1 MFKIET
7 VNKDVCEKL
16 NKITFGQFSKELFV
30 DMDMS
35 WIDKN
40 NNKSTISIQ
49 YDLLQ
54 VFTNDLIKN
63 KFRSNKSYSY
73 SNGSSSGRLF
83 VKHNGIQRLQSKLR
97 GVLCDGVYTDLD
109 MVNAH
114 PTILLYLCKLNHFQ
128 SYNLEMYIMNREQ
141 KINELMNE
149 TNKSRTEIKNL
160 ILTSMNSDIEIN
172 KYKIDNKYKTI
183 KSSFFLGL
191 DKEFKEIQ
199 KSFLKQYPEYEKVL
213 KQLGK
218 TENIQGKVLNK
229 VLCDYE
235 NKILQEG
242 INKLYEN
249 EYINNTD
256 DMILMFDG
264 LMLENKNIKVD
275 NKLLIDKLNDNEYNI
290 KWDIKEHDISIKTNL
305 EDINV
310 DDNDDILS
318 GKFDKLI
325 DIAELMNKTVLKDKL
340 IYCGDILYYIE
351 DNVLI
356 TKSKIIKQAVLKKLK
371 EQDFYIPCFTGHMEL
386 IVDYNKMEDVFKWI
400 LLDVEKNNNFI
411 DNIWDNTLQKL
422 CFENGYYDFKKSKF
436 INEYEDLTT
445 PIKISKKVIMKSN
458 PNVRKELFKRVLYP
472 IFTVKKEGDE
482 RFHLMEYMLYRL
494 ARIMAGHIEDKIWM
508 TFEGL
513 RDSGKGVLC
522 DLFKNSFGK
531 YIYSINASNFLMKR
545 GDEDAKTLSW
555 MLDLQFTRLAI
566 TQEIQLEEKTVIDGN
581 KIKKM
586 NSGGDRLN
594 ARKNYQDEIEFRIQS
609 SLVMCI
615 NDLPEIKPS
624 DAKQKCI
631 PFKMKSKFVKD
642 VEKDAQ
648 YNNYSYYLLDGNI
661 KNNFINKDEVINEF
675 TLLIFEYYNRKDT
688 SYPEELFKSIKDSDE
703 DEDDEMK
710 LINSFKINSEV
721 KDYTVSNIQLKEV
734 LKDKDIRI
742 TLKKAKTLLCGKG
755 ASLFRSGGFRGLKDL
770 MIIEDD

>member
-1 MFKIET
+1 MNKIDI
-7 VNKDVCEKL
+7 VIGAVCEKL
-16 NKITFGQFSKELFV
+16 NKITFGQFLNDLFEDV
-30 DMDMS
+30 EGEK
-35 WIDKN
+35 IDKFN
-40 NNKSTISIQ
+40 IGIQ
-49 YDLLQ
+49 YDLLK
-54 VFTNDLIKN
+54 VFTSDLIKKDFKAN
-63 KFRSNKSYSY
+63 KEYNFAS
-73 SNGSSSGRLF
+73 GTDSGRLF
-83 VKHNGIQRLQSKLR
+83 VKYNGIQRLHHKIR
-97 GVLCDGVYTDLD
+97 GVLCEGIYTDYD

-114 PTILLYLCKLNHFQ
+114 PSILLYLCKLNNY
-128 SYNLEMYIMNREQ
+128 SCYNLEIYVKNRDE
-141 KINELMNE
+141 KILELMDE
-149 TNKSRTEIKNL
+149 MEKSRSYIKNL
-160 ILTSMNSDIEIN
+160 ILKSMNSEKKIN
-172 KYKIDNKYKTI
+172 KYKIDNKFKII

-191 DKEFKEIQ
+191 DKEFKDIQ
-199 KSFLKQYPEYEKVL
+199 KLFLKQYPEL
-213 KQLGK
+213 KNTLLNKGIDD
-218 TENIQGKVLNK
+218 NIQGKVLNR
-229 VLCDYE
+229 VLCEYE

-249 EYINNTD
+249 ELINNKEE
-256 DMILMFDG
+256 MVLMFDG
-264 LMLENKNIKVD
+264 FMLQNNNIKQD
-275 NKLLIDKLNDNEYNI
+275 NEILINKLNENEYNI
-290 KWDIKEHDISIKTNL
+290 KWDIKEHDISIKDNL
-305 EDINV
+305 ECINV
-310 DDNDDILS
+310 DNNDNILS
-318 GKFDKLI
+318 GKFEKLI
-325 DIAELMNKTVLKDKL
+325 DIAQLMNITLLKDKL
-340 IYCGDILYYIE
+340 VYCGDILYYIE

-356 TKSKIIKQAVLKKLK
+356 TKDKIIKQAVLKKLK
-371 EQDFYIPCFTGHMEL
+371 EQDFYIPCLSSYKPL
-386 IVDYNKMEDVFKWI
+386 ITDYNNMEEVFKWI

-436 INEYEDLTT
+436 INEYEELTT

-458 PNVRKELFKRVLYP
+458 PTIRKEIFKRVLYP
-472 IFTVKKEGDE
+472 IFTVKNKDDE
-482 RFHLMEYMLYRL
+482 RFHLMEYMLHRL
-494 ARIMAGHIEDKIWM
+494 ARIMAGHIEDKVWM

-642 VEKDAQ
+642 VEKDAE

-703 DEDDEMK
+703 DEDDEKK
-710 LINSFKINSEV
+710 LINSFKINSEA
-721 KDYTVSNIQLKEV
+721 KDSTVSNIQIKEV
-734 LKDKDIRI
+734 LKDKDIRM

-755 ASLFRSGGFRGLKDL
+755 ASIFRSGGFRGLKDI
-770 MIIEDD
+770 MILEDD